1 MSITA
6 RELATKLG
14 VSPSAVSFALNDKPG
29 VSTELKKRILVE
41 AEKNGYDFS
50 RIRKKEKKTGTLLF
64 IVYKK
69 SGAVVDDT
77 PFFSKL
83 SDGIKKKC
91 AEDGFT
97 ARMEYLYKSDLTA
110 RSFEDISYSG
120 CDGLL
125 ILGTEMESD
134 DLLPFEELGIPLVL
148 LDNSFIR
155 MSSDA
160 IVIDNVQGAY
170 LATTHLMQKY
180 RSQPGYLKS
189 VYRINNF
196 TERADGFYKAIRAN
210 GRSASKSIVHELS
223 PSVDGAYEDMKVILQ
238 NKEPLARCYFADNDL
253 IAIGAMK
260 AVQESGRKIPDDVA
274 IVGFDNLPISKV
286 LDLSTVNVPVEYMGE
301 QAAHRLIE
309 YLENPGMPRTKTLI
323 STDLVERYTS

>member
-6 RELATKLG
+6 RELARKLG

-50 RIRKKEKKTGTLLF
+50 KIKKKEKKTGTLSF

-91 AEDGFT
+91 AEEGYT
-97 ARMEYLYKSDLTA
+97 AKVEYLYRSDLTD
-110 RSFEDISYSG
+110 RYFEDLVWSG
-120 CDGLL
+120 SDGLL
-125 ILGTEMESD
+125 LLGTEMEEE
-134 DLLPFEELGIPLVL
+134 DLLPFVHLNIPMVL
-148 LDNSFIR
+148 LDNSFTH
-155 MSSDA
+155 MHCDA
-160 IVIDNVQGAY
+160 VLIDNI
-170 LATTHLMQKY
+170 H
-180 RSQPGYLKS
+180 LKS
-189 VYRINNF
+189 TYRINNF

-223 PSVDGAYEDMKVILQ
+223 PSVDGAYEDMKIILK

-260 AVQESGRKIPDDVA
+260 AVQESGRRVPDDIA
-274 IVGFDNLPISKV
+274 IMGFDNLPISRV
-286 LDLSTVNVPVEYMGE
+286 LDLSTVHVPVEYMGE
-301 QAAHRLIE
+301 QAATRLIACI
-309 YLENPGMPRTKTLI
+309 ENPGMPRTKILV

>member
-6 RELATKLG
+6 RELARRLG

-50 RIRKKEKKTGTLLF
+50 KIKKKEKKTGTLSF

-91 AEDGFT
+91 SEEGYT
-97 ARMEYLYKSDLTA
+97 AKVEYLYRSDLTD
-110 RSFEDISYSG
+110 RYFEDLAWSG
-120 CDGLL
+120 SDGLL
-125 ILGTEMESD
+125 LLGTEMEEE
-134 DLLPFEELGIPLVL
+134 DLMPFVLLNVPMVL
-148 LDNSFIR
+148 LDNSFTR
-155 MSSDA
+155 MHCDA
-160 IVIDNVQGAY
+160 VLIDNIQGAY
-170 LATTHLMQKY
+170 LGTSHLLQKY
-180 RSQPGYLKS
+180 KSQPGYLKS
-189 VYRINNF
+189 TYRINNF

-223 PSVDGAYEDMKVILQ
+223 PSVDGAYEDMKIIIK

-260 AVQESGRKIPDDVA
+260 AIQESGRRVPDDIA
-274 IVGFDNLPISKV
+274 IMGFDNLPISKV
-286 LDLSTVNVPVEYMGE
+286 LDLSTVHVPVEYMGE
-301 QAAHRLIE
+301 QAAMRLISCI
-309 YLENPGMPRTKTLI
+309 ENPGMPRTKILV

>member
-6 RELATKLG
+6 RELARKLG

-50 RIRKKEKKTGTLLF
+50 KIKKKEKKTGTLSF

-91 AEDGFT
+91 AEEGYT
-97 ARMEYLYKSDLTA
+97 AKVEYLYRSDLTD
-110 RSFEDISYSG
+110 RYFEDLVWSG
-120 CDGLL
+120 SDGLL
-125 ILGTEMESD
+125 LLGTEMEEE
-134 DLLPFEELGIPLVL
+134 DLLPFVYLNIPMVL
-148 LDNSFIR
+148 LDNSFTH
-155 MSSDA
+155 MHCDA
-160 IVIDNVQGAY
+160 VLIDNIQGAY
-170 LATTHLMQKY
+170 LGTSHLLHKY
-180 RSQPGYLKS
+180 KSQPGYLKS
-189 VYRINNF
+189 TYRINNF

-223 PSVDGAYEDMKVILQ
+223 PSVDGAYEDMKIILK

-260 AVQESGRKIPDDVA
+260 AVQESGRRVPDDIA
-274 IVGFDNLPISKV
+274 IMGFDNLPISRV
-286 LDLSTVNVPVEYMGE
+286 LDLSTVHVPVEYMGE
-301 QAAHRLIE
+301 QAATRLIACI
-309 YLENPGMPRTKTLI
+309 ENPGMPRAKILV